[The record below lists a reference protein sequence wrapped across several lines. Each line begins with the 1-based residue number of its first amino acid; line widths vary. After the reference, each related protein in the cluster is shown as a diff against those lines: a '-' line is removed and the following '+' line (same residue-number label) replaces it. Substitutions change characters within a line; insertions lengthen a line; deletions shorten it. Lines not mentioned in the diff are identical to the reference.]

1 LGSIFERRGREVIE
15 VNRKASILVSV
26 AFAMMLFA
34 MPFMV
39 RPAAAQVTYQQV
51 TGKLG
56 GADYLIRIPSNW
68 QGDLV
73 VMCRGY
79 SPTPTDITTLEFYA
93 DAFGFITESGFAL
106 ATSTYGEGGF
116 CVQKGIIR
124 THQLTEYVID
134 NYNVPGKVFLFG
146 MSMGGD
152 IVLQLGAKYPDLY
165 DGVFELAGVKNV
177 AALYTAGLNDLSL
190 TNDNDLATAILANG
204 GSVPPCPQLFGY
216 DVTTALAAYRAFC
229 LAATTDIK
237 LECGGTPET
246 KPKAYERVSPIFSAV
261 DIKIPTISVH
271 GQSDSIVPYAQSLAY
286 LAAVAQAGRSD
297 LYRLYGVPGG
307 EHVDVSPA
315 MGLMIYLGFMR
326 LVAWVEYGIPAP
338 ASTP

>member
-1 LGSIFERRGREVIE
+1 

-26 AFAMMLFA
+26 VFAMMLLA

-39 RPAAAQVTYQQV
+39 RPAAAQVTYQQL

-73 VMCRGY
+73 VLCRGY
-79 SPTPTDITTLEFYA
+79 SATHIDITALELLYA
-93 DAFGFITESGFAL
+93 DPFVFITESGFAL
-106 ATSTYGEGGF
+106 ATSTYGEDGF

-134 NYNVPGKVFLFG
+134 NYNVPGKVFLLG
-146 MSMGGD
+146 ISMGGE

-165 DGVFELAGVKNV
+165 DGVFELAGVKNI
-177 AALYTAGLNDLSL
+177 ASLYTQLKEYPEL
-190 TNDNDLATAILANG
+190 TDDNDLASAILANG
-204 GSVPPCPQLFGY
+204 GSVPPCPFIFGY
-216 DVTTALAAYRAFC
+216 DIPTALAAYRTFALTC
-229 LAATTDIK
+229 TTDIT
-237 LECGGTPET
+237 LECGGTPEV
-246 KPKAYERVSPIFSAV
+246 KPKAYERTSPTFSAV
-261 DIKIPTISVH
+261 DLKIPTITVH
-271 GQSDSIVPYAQSLAY
+271 GGADSIVAYSQSLAY
-286 LAAVAQAGRSD
+286 LDAVTEAGNSD
-297 LYRLYGVPGG
+297 LYRLYGVPGC
-307 EHVDVSPA
+307 EHIDVSPA